1 MSHRR
6 KGSEAPSQAATRH
19 HHTHNPTLSPPL
31 RSPDCASKKEHDT
44 DVSSPPE
51 SGDLGFHL
59 AGDGRRGRIH
69 TTASKEGNGAQG
81 VAFGVT
87 AAPARGFPRIQPR
100 PTRSAQPATGSSGLS
115 HQDPDLAK
123 EGADQSGGDGLHQWH
138 TCGEGCTPATVD
150 RRHLVTRKTEEVPSS
165 HRQGGPPP
173 GPPHPHLPGPPPRVP
188 RPCPRR
194 AAAESPPPPSSV
206 SSARRRTPLAAA
218 EGEGRGEEGAAAA
231 V

>member
-1 MSHRR
+1 M
-6 KGSEAPSQAATRH
+6 
-19 HHTHNPTLSPPL
+19 
-31 RSPDCASKKEHDT
+31 
-44 DVSSPPE
+44 
-51 SGDLGFHL
+51 
-59 AGDGRRGRIH
+59 
-69 TTASKEGNGAQG
+69 
-81 VAFGVT
+81 T

-100 PTRSAQPATGSSGLS
+100 PTRSAQPTTESSGLS

-123 EGADQSGGDGLHQWH
+123 EGADRGGGDGLHQWH

-150 RRHLVTRKTEEVPSS
+150 RRHLVTRETEEAPSS

-206 SSARRRTPLAAA
+206 SSARAGAHLRRRRR
-218 EGEGRGEEGAAAA
+218 GRGEEGARLWRLGLPPGRLGGDDAGG
-231 V
+231 VSSEFSTRYGLFPSSILLFNVVCQFTSVRSYI